1 MKVLFINNKD
11 SFVWNL
17 VDYVS
22 VFEPETV
29 VVPNTVSIEEV
40 RSIHPDAI
48 VVSPGPGNP
57 QNTYDIGTCN
67 DIIREFGAETPILG
81 VCLGHQAINT
91 AFGGT
96 IGHAKNGP
104 VHGKT
109 SSIIHTDCSLFDG
122 IPNSFKG
129 GRYHSLSI
137 DKLAPDLEVIAMSDD
152 GIIMAIKHSRY
163 PIYGVQFHPESVLT
177 SNGLKFIENFLIIA
191 GNMQKIHNH

>member
-1 MKVLFINNKD
+1 MKILFINNRD

-22 VFEPETV
+22 MFEPDTV
-29 VVPNTVSIEEV
+29 VVPNTISIEEV
-40 RSIHPDAI
+40 KAINPDAI

-57 QNTYDIGTCN
+57 QNPHDIGTCL
-67 DIIREFGAETPILG
+67 DIIREFGDHIPILG

-96 IGHAKNGP
+96 ITHAKSGP

-109 SSIIHTDCSLFDG
+109 SDITHDNSSLFDG
-122 IPNSFKG
+122 IPNPFTG
-129 GRYHSLSI
+129 GRYHSLATE
-137 DKLAPDLEVIAMSDD
+137 KLSSDLEVTAKTDD
-152 GIIMAIKHSRY
+152 GIIMGVKHREY

-177 SNGLKFIENFLIIA
+177 PDGLKFIGNFLKIA
-191 GNMQKIHNH
+191 GKVKKVA